1 LYRAYFNATTL
12 FQAYKEHKPDL
23 KSRRI
28 FGYVTYLI
36 NIHGHFLT
44 YDPKILDQHIFVGIK
59 RDRVWRL
66 LNKKTK
72 KEHLFT
78 NVKFNKYLFPK
89 LSDIANKTVVLVL
102 QNTCL
107 SQLSLLALLI
117 STISSLPNT
126 RPAGQ
131 QRTRPG
137 NTELRDTQLYTT
149 DKRKALSSITSSH
162 SGRLSSSRRVR
173 LSSTASGSGATRL
186 DITTY
191 RPTKDTIFKLTRSE
205 KVPKQTI
212 FSDLVM
218 QLVTKFKAIHLKK
231 DKSSL
236 VQAFAPSFKAITLKE
251 AIRENAPKWLK
262 AFVSELQSL
271 KDINT
276 YRIVNTLNRR
286 KVIISR

>member
-12 FQAYKEHKPDL
+12 FQAYKEYKLDL
-23 KSRRI
+23 KSLRI

-72 KEHLFT
+72 KKLLFT

-89 LSDIANKTVVLVL
+89 LSNIANKTVVLVL

-137 NTELRDTQLYTT
+137 NTELRDTQLYTA
-149 DKRKALSSITSSH
+149 DKREALSSITSSH
-162 SGRLSSSRRVR
+162 SGRLNSS
-173 LSSTASGSGATRL
+173 
-186 DITTY
+186 
-191 RPTKDTIFKLTRSE
+191 
-205 KVPKQTI
+205 
-212 FSDLVM
+212 
-218 QLVTKFKAIHLKK
+218 
-231 DKSSL
+231 
-236 VQAFAPSFKAITLKE
+236 
-251 AIRENAPKWLK
+251 
-262 AFVSELQSL
+262 
-271 KDINT
+271 
-276 YRIVNTLNRR
+276 
-286 KVIISR
+286 